1 MRNIALDASIA
12 QLEQAMARQECSAT
26 GLCEAALQRIA
37 SLDVAGPTLRSVIEI
52 NPDAPAIAEAL
63 DRERRQSGP
72 RSALHGIPVLVK
84 DSFDTSDRMMTT
96 AGSLAL
102 VGNIARRDAFV
113 VERLRQAGAVLLG
126 KTNMSQWGY
135 MRSTRGCSGW
145 SSRGGQVRNPY
156 VLDRSP
162 FGSSSGSAVAVAA
175 GLCVAAIGAE
185 VVGSIV
191 RPASSNSIV
200 GLKPT
205 VGLISRSG
213 VIGVAD
219 PQDAAG
225 PMARSVADLAIL
237 LIAHLPPVG
246 GGRAGRHE
254 AEDRTTA
261 EGDLA
266 APPGHRVWSCRSAG
280 CCSSSSPRSDRR
292 RPGSGARGLR
302 RCSRRCG
309 QRG

>member
-1 MRNIALDASIA
+1 MEEAMRNIALDPSIA

-26 GLCEAALQRIA
+26 SLCEAALQRIA

-52 NPDAPAIAEAL
+52 NPDAPAIAEVL

-102 VGNIARRDAFV
+102 VGNIASRDAIV

-126 KTNMSQWGY
+126 KTNMSECGY
-135 MRSTRGCSGW
+135 MRSTRACSGW

-162 FGSSSGSAVAVAA
+162 LGSSSGSAVAA

-185 VVGSIV
+185 VDGSIV

-213 VIGVAD
+213 AATFREGVT
-219 PQDAAG
+219 PW
-225 PMARSVADLAIL
+225 
-237 LIAHLPPVG
+237 LPLWRP
-246 GGRAGRHE
+246 R
-254 AEDRTTA
+254 
-261 EGDLA
+261 L
-266 APPGHRVWSCRSAG
+266 RV
-280 CCSSSSPRSDRR
+280 
-292 RPGSGARGLR
+292 ARGLDR
-302 RCSRRCG
+302 APLMAC
-309 QRG
+309 